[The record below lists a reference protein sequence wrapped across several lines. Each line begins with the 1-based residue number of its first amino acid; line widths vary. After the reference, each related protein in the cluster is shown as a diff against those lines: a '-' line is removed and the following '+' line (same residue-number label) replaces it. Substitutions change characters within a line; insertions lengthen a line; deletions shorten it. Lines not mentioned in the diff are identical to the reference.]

1 MKTTKRSVSVKI
13 ALGVGVLLL
22 LVLGGSTGVNV
33 FFFDEEYLRWVES
46 RSEVLVRPLRQRIDD
61 LLTQVGDNPSVFGV
75 VAVDL
80 EHLKKEN
87 PQLSD
92 LAIYDSTGQV
102 IAHSDHEWQ
111 KRQEVDSRIQRT
123 LEADPQAPVTIFHEG
138 NYQTFIPVIHENGR
152 VYIAVGS
159 RGDMVRAARWR
170 HIASFA
176 VLALISLLI
185 SGAGVFVVIR
195 HFVIGPI
202 NDLVAIAQ
210 AIAAGD
216 LSHDVNQKRD
226 DEIGKMEGAMSR
238 MISGFQS
245 LVRQTKSAANSL
257 SSASVQL
264 STVAEGISRG
274 TARLA
279 ASVEETTAS
288 LEEMSASV
296 TQNAENSRQMEQ
308 MALRGAEDVEQS
320 GRAVTES
327 VEAMKSIAEKITIIE
342 EIAYQT
348 NLLALNAAIEAA
360 RAGEHGKGFAVVATE
375 VSKLAERSQR
385 AAQEISSLAGS
396 SVRVAERSGELLREL
411 APAIRKTT
419 ELVQE
424 VNSAS
429 QEQANGLIQ
438 VNKAMSEV
446 NHVVQRHTSRVD
458 ELSSASSEL
467 ASKAE
472 TLQKLMGRF
481 KTDGGD
487 SQIGDGIRLK
497 FRPITPR
504 HAPEVGARSGGGFLW
519 LKAKRDP
526 SATPGEAPKKGN
538 ASVLGREL

>member
-1 MKTTKRSVSVKI
+1 MQTTTRSVSAKI

-22 LVLGGSTGVNV
+22 FVLGGSALVNV
-33 FFFDEEYLRWVES
+33 FFFDKEYLRWVES
-46 RSEVLVRPLRQRIDD
+46 RSEVLVRPVRQRIDD
-61 LLTQVGDNPSVFGV
+61 LLTQVGDNPSVFSV

-80 EHLKKEN
+80 ERLITEN
-87 PQLSD
+87 PYLSQV
-92 LAIYDSTGQV
+92 AIYDSTGEV
-102 IAHSDHEWQ
+102 IAHSDRAWQ
-111 KRQEVDSRIQRT
+111 KRPIVDSRIQEI
-123 LEADPQAPVTIFHEG
+123 LETNPQAPLTIFHEG
-138 NYQTFIPVIHENGR
+138 NYQTFIPIIHEKGR

-170 HIASFA
+170 HLDSFA
-176 VLALISLLI
+176 ILALISLLI
-185 SGAGVFVVIR
+185 AGAGVFVVIR
-195 HFVIGPI
+195 RFVTGPI

-216 LSHDVNQKRD
+216 LSREVNQKRD
-226 DEIGKMEGAMSR
+226 DEIGKMEGAMNR

-245 LVRQTKSAANSL
+245 LVLQTKSAANAL
-257 SSASVQL
+257 SSASIQL

-308 MALRGAEDVEQS
+308 MALQGAKDVEQS

-327 VEAMKSIAEKITIIE
+327 VEAMQTIAEKITIIE

-385 AAQEISSLAGS
+385 AAQEISALAGS

-411 APAIRKTT
+411 APAIQKTT

-429 QEQANGLIQ
+429 QEQANGLAQ

-472 TLQKLMGRF
+472 TLQELMGRF
-481 KTDGGD
+481 KTDGGG
-487 SQIGDGIRLK
+487 SQLEDGVELK

-504 HAPEVGARSGGGFLW
+504 HVSQAGAMGGGGVSW
-519 LKAKRDP
+519 MKARRDSP
-526 SATPGEAPKKGN
+526 VAPGKVPRNGK

>member
-1 MKTTKRSVSVKI
+1 MM
-13 ALGVGVLLL
+13 LLL
-22 LVLGGSTGVNV
+22 ALGGSTWVNV
-33 FFFDEEYLRWVES
+33 FFFDKEYLRWVES
-46 RSEVLVRPLRQRIDD
+46 RSEVLARPVRQRIDD
-61 LLTQVGDNPSVFGV
+61 LLTQVGHKPSVFSV

-80 EHLKKEN
+80 ERLQTEN
-87 PQLSD
+87 PHLSHV
-92 LAIYDSTGQV
+92 AIHDSSGQV
-102 IAHSDHEWQ
+102 IAHSDRGWQ
-111 KRQEVDSRIQRT
+111 NRHQVDGRIQEV
-123 LEADPQAPVTIFHEG
+123 LETVPQAPVTFFHDG
-138 NYQTFIPVIHENGR
+138 NYQTFLPVIHEKGR
-152 VYIAVGS
+152 LYIAVGS
-159 RGDMVRAARWR
+159 RGDMVREARRR

-176 VLALISLLI
+176 ILALISLVF
-185 SGAGVFVVIR
+185 SGAGVFIVIR
-195 HFVIGPI
+195 RFVSGPI
-202 NDLVAIAQ
+202 NELVALAQ

-216 LSHDVNQKRD
+216 LSRDASQKRD

-245 LVRQTKSAANSL
+245 LVLQTKSAANAL

-288 LEEMSASV
+288 LEEMGASV
-296 TQNAENSRQMEQ
+296 TQNAENSRHMEQ
-308 MALRGAEDVEQS
+308 MALRGAKDVEQS

-327 VEAMKSIAEKITIIE
+327 VEAMKTIAEKITIIE

-385 AAQEISSLAGS
+385 AAQEISALAES

-411 APAIRKTT
+411 APAIQKTA

-424 VNSAS
+424 VNTAS
-429 QEQANGLIQ
+429 QEQANGLTQ

-446 NHVVQRHTSRVD
+446 NHVVQRHTTRVD
-458 ELSSASSEL
+458 ELSSTSSEL

-472 TLQKLMGRF
+472 TLQDLMGRF
-481 KTDGGD
+481 KTKAGSSQPED
-487 SQIGDGIRLK
+487 SEGLK
-497 FRPITPR
+497 FRPSTQKSSTTNGDGSAWMKTR
-504 HAPEVGARSGGGFLW
+504 SDASVAPHQ
-519 LKAKRDP
+519 
-526 SATPGEAPKKGN
+526 APQKGK
-538 ASVLGREL
+538 ASVLAREL